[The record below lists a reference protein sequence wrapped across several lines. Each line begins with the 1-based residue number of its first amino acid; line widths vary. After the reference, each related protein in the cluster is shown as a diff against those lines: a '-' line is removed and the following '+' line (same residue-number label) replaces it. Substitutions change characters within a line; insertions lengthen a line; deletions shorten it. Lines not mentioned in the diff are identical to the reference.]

1 MDSLEDSRRL
11 LAGRWARER
20 SRNRGKLRAVAVT
33 TTCTPNF
40 WSLSGNCGRAA
51 IGQIANQPADRLL
64 ASADLVITVGY
75 NPIEFWPA
83 LWNAGKDRKIIHIDV
98 RELDL
103 DVEYCPYVELTGDIA
118 QTLATLTPMVN
129 RASMSALSEQMLRS
143 IALERTRLA
152 EEAAGKDG
160 TPIHPIRLVAE
171 LQKVLDTD
179 VTLCLDMG
187 SFHLWIARHLYSFR
201 ARQVLISNGQQTLGV
216 ALPWGIAASLVR
228 PREKVISISGDGGFL
243 FSAMELETAVRLKCN
258 WSTWSG
264 SMEHMT
270 WSRFRRSQNTVVP
283 PGASSDRSIR

>member
-1 MDSLEDSRRL
+1 VRL
-11 LAGRWARER
+11 SAR
-20 SRNRGKLRAVAVT
+20 S
-33 TTCTPNF
+33 P
-40 WSLSGNCGRAA
+40 
-51 IGQIANQPADRLL
+51 DRLL

-143 IALERTRLA
+143 IASERTRLA

-243 FSAMELETAVRLKCN
+243 FSAMELEI
-258 WSTWSG
+258 SG
-264 SMEHMT
+264 GLLAGSDKLAC
-270 WSRFRRSQNTVVP
+270 RRDGLVGLFRCHDNL
-283 PGASSDRSIR
+283 A